1 MKARAAEK
9 AIVASTTTSSS
20 FSLSQNDVVRRLTE
34 ALPLFPFS
42 SSLFLTLNCLTSPP
56 SFFSPTQEDFEA
68 ALASS
73 RSLWLSE
80 FEEKKWLFE
89 AEFAAI
95 KAALAAELDVKLEQ
109 RRAAKNMIVSLI
121 FILRLIA

>member
-1 MKARAAEK
+1 M
-9 AIVASTTTSSS
+9 SS
-20 FSLSQNDVVRRLTE
+20 F
-34 ALPLFPFS
+34 FS
-42 SSLFLTLNCLTSPP
+42 TAHRGPPSLFFF
-56 SFFSPTQEDFEA
+56 SFFSPSHLFQQPPLSFFPFKLTQEDFEA
-68 ALASS
+68 ALESC

-80 FEEKKWLFE
+80 FEEKKKQFE
-89 AEFAAI
+89 AEFAAK